1 MTAYEESL
9 PKHDWEGK
17 NDDESE
23 TCRML
28 TSMIIGNFDIL
39 LEQVTVETK
48 YMDLNSIHKLETPEW
63 VLPAFFLH

>member
-48 YMDLNSIHKLETPEW
+48 YMDLNN
-63 VLPAFFLH
+63 